1 MLLSYF
7 LIISRCFQLPLLL
20 LLLLLLVVV
29 VVVVVVVARREAL
42 KVAPQLMRLIA
53 GLSQQRTGFDPMSEN
68 VTFVVDNLTLGK
80 DLHRVR
86 LFSPVSIIPP
96 MLYTHPHL
104 NTAFVRRTSR
114 QSFRTFKLS
123 SAVPDFVELWIEKY
137 NRTRL

>member
-1 MLLSYF
+1 MLFSYF

-20 LLLLLLVVV
+20 LLLLLLD
-29 VVVVVVVARREAL
+29 RREAL

-53 GLSQQRTGFDPMSEN
+53 GLSQQRTGFDHMSEH

-80 DLHRVR
+80 DLHRVL
-86 LFSPVSIIPP
+86 LFSPFSIIPS
-96 MLYTHPHL
+96 MLYIHPHL

-114 QSFRTFKLS
+114 QSLRTLKLS

-137 NRTRL
+137 NRNR